1 MNIEIYQCIE
11 GARRAKGVVVIIDVF
26 RAYTLECV
34 LFSQNAKEIH
44 PVGKLEQAFAL
55 KKKHPDWILFGE
67 RKGAMV
73 QGCDYGNS
81 PSSIAGMDFTDRT
94 LIHST
99 SAGTQGIVNAVH
111 ADTILVASL
120 ANAKATAAWI
130 RQNNP
135 KLVSLV
141 AMGDAGIRP
150 TEEDYLCAQYIRSLL
165 LTESY
170 PIIEKTRALR
180 NGAGAKFFDPSTQHI
195 FPKEDFA
202 YCIDINKYNFAIL
215 YDMKKHITIPKK
227 MPL

>member
-11 GARRAKGVVVIIDVF
+11 GARQAKGVVVIIDVF

-34 LFSQNAKEIH
+34 LFSKNAKEIH

-55 KKKHPDWILFGE
+55 KQEHPDWILFGE

-81 PSSIAGMDFTDRT
+81 PSAIAKLDFTDRI

-130 RQNNP
+130 RREQP
-135 KLVSLV
+135 ETVSLV

-150 TEEDYLCAQYIRSLL
+150 TEEDDLCAQYIRSLL
-165 LTESY
+165 LEESF
-170 PIIEKTRALR
+170 PVVEKAQALR
-180 NGAGAKFFDPSTQHI
+180 HGAGAKFFDSFTQHI
-195 FPKEDFA
+195 FPREDFA
-202 YCIDINKYNFAIL
+202 YCIDVNKYNFAIL
-215 YDMKKHITIPKK
+215 YDMKRHITIPKK
-227 MPL
+227 MSL